1 MRRARLAT
9 WWRERLGAVAPE
21 PARTAPVTRDRVLAV
36 LADFGYEVREEPGGG
51 FFGLW
56 DDVPF
61 RITLGGGSG
70 GLLAVVGSWP
80 GHVPE
85 SFRTA
90 LSQAVNDWNRDAL
103 WPTVLLVEDEEGLT
117 VRTAVVTDLSA
128 GATDDQIAEAV
139 ETGLA
144 AGVQLVEALADAVP

>member
-1 MRRARLAT
+1 MRARFAT
-9 WWRERLGAVAPE
+9 WWRERLAAVGPE
-21 PARTAPVTRDRVLAV
+21 PPRTSPVTRERVHAV
-36 LADFGYEVREEPGGG
+36 ITARGYQVREEPDGA

-61 RITLGGGSG
+61 RIGLGGGSG

-80 GHVPE
+80 RHVPE
-85 SFRTA
+85 SLRTA

-117 VRTAVVTDLSA
+117 VRTAVVTDLTV
-128 GATDDQIAEAV
+128 GATDDQIAEAI

-144 AGVQLVEALADAVP
+144 AGVQMLEALTSAVP